1 MVRQYETI
9 GSPVAKGLVAKI
21 SLMKREQLAV
31 MVTDPTSKVMTI
43 LIFLS
48 LQIVHYVGDQF
59 MSNLQ
64 NNERL

>member
-1 MVRQYETI
+1 M
-9 GSPVAKGLVAKI
+9 AKI
-21 SLMKREQLAV
+21 SLIKREQLAI
-31 MVTDPTSKVMTI
+31 MVTDPTSKVMTL

-48 LQIVHYVGDQF
+48 LQIVHYVGDQL